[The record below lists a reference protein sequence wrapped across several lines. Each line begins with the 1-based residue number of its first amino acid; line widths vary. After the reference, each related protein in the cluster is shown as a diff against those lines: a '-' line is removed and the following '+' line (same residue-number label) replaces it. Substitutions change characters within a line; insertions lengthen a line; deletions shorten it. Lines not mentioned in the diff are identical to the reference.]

1 MADKSSTPKHA
12 GQHERSRSQSRKRQ
26 QSSPSDEGMKPPTR
40 PRQDKSQ
47 SLIEKETVFKT
58 QGQSYNMDDLIK
70 STLLKEP
77 VLESIVPNIYEKVM
91 TKAEVYLKNIITS
104 AVAEAVTNAVKPLID
119 MIHRQGETITC
130 LQQDNTTL
138 RQDNANLRRD
148 VIHLSEQIEELEQYG
163 RRTSLRFH
171 NVPIRDID
179 KQRTDNIIVD
189 IVKSKMKMINFS
201 VDDINRSHI
210 IGNINQGKGQIICR
224 LRNWKIKNSIYQLK
238 TNLKSNADRIFVT
251 EDLTKHRQSIVKELN
266 IARKAKKISSFWTFD
281 GIIFAK
287 VTQESGKQL
296 IKNLDDVRHLVR

>member
-1 MADKSSTPKHA
+1 MLASVFGH
-12 GQHERSRSQSRKRQ
+12 
-26 QSSPSDEGMKPPTR
+26 TR
-40 PRQDKSQ
+40 
-47 SLIEKETVFKT
+47 LIE
-58 QGQSYNMDDLIK
+58 
-70 STLLKEP
+70 
-77 VLESIVPNIYEKVM
+77 
-91 TKAEVYLKNIITS
+91 
-104 AVAEAVTNAVKPLID
+104 
-119 MIHRQGETITC
+119 
-130 LQQDNTTL
+130 DNTTL
-138 RQDNANLRRD
+138 RQDNTNLRGD

-171 NVPIRDID
+171 NVPTRDID

-189 IVKSKMKMINFS
+189 IDKQRTDNIIVDIVESKMKMINFS

-281 GIIFAK
+281 GRIFAK

>member
-1 MADKSSTPKHA
+1 MADKSSTPKNA

-40 PRQDKSQ
+40 PRQDQSQ

-281 GIIFAK
+281 GRIFAK

>member
-40 PRQDKSQ
+40 PRQDQSQ

-77 VLESIVPNIYEKVM
+77 VFESIVPNIYEKVM
-91 TKAEVYLKNIITS
+91 TKAEVHLKNIITS

-171 NVPIRDID
+171 NVPMRDID

-281 GIIFAK
+281 GRIFAK